1 MNSLDRLTEGTIL
14 VNEGSSGML
23 ANSLAEG
30 EFPQTLPI
38 LPLRGLVVYPQT
50 AVPLNIGQ
58 PRSLRL
64 IDNTNQQNGYIG
76 LCASHDHERAAPG
89 PDEIYHVGTI
99 AIIHRQLRHKDGTV
113 RMLVNGLQRFRVTSY
128 VTTEPFLVAEIEP
141 WPEDASSNTQN
152 EAMSRNVVE
161 MFMQL
166 AEYVP
171 SIPGDL
177 LASSLNLE
185 SPLQLA
191 YTIAT
196 YLQLELNDA
205 QQFLEFNALSE
216 KLAWLV
222 RYIGKEIEIMEMG
235 QRIRSEAFG
244 QIEQAQREYFLRE
257 QLKAIQRELG
267 EEADEREV
275 EAQSFQKKIEAS
287 QMPVE
292 ARQEAERELNRLT
305 RLPVA
310 AAEYGVVRTYLEWLV
325 SLPWNKATTDNLD
338 LDHARAVLDE
348 DHYGLEE
355 VKERIVEF
363 LAVRRLR
370 QGRFAEE
377 AGFGGGTAVPAP
389 YRPDYLGAILCFL
402 GPPGVGKTSLGRSI
416 ARAMGRQFARISLG
430 GIRDEAEIR
439 GHRRTY
445 IGAMPGRLMQI
456 LRRCNSSNPVIILD
470 EIDKL
475 GADFRGDPAAA
486 LLEVLD
492 LEQNRSFCDHYIDVP
507 FDLTSVLFITTANTL
522 DTIPGPLQDRM
533 EVIRI
538 AGYTESEKIAIAQ
551 NYLIP
556 RQIQVN
562 GLLADEVGLETAV
575 LQKIIQDYTQEAG
588 VRELERQIGRV
599 CRKIATSVAQQLES
613 PLQAQQQIT
622 TDQLPSLL
630 GPVRYLAETA
640 QRTRLAGVATGLAWT
655 NAGGHI
661 LFIEAAKMPG
671 NKGLTI
677 TGHIGDV
684 MQESAQA
691 ALTYVRA
698 KADSLG
704 IPQNFFEQHDIHIHI
719 PAGATPK
726 DGPSA
731 GITIATAL
739 VSLLMN
745 QPVNNDVGLTG
756 EITLRGQ
763 ILPVGGVKEK
773 VLAAHRAGLRT
784 VILPQQNEPD
794 LADIPEEVKQ
804 EMSFV
809 FAQNMDNVLKA
820 ALNTD

>member
-1 MNSLDRLTEGTIL
+1 MNSIEKLDEGTQIG
-14 VNEGSSGML
+14 EESSASNGRSP
-23 ANSLAEG
+23 AQG
-30 EFPQTLPI
+30 ELPKVLPI

-58 PRSLRL
+58 PRSIRL
-64 IDNTNQQNGYIG
+64 LESTSEQNGLIG
-76 LCASHDHERAAPG
+76 LCASHNEERAVPG
-89 PDEIYHVGTI
+89 PNEVHRVGTI
-99 AIIHRQLRHKDGTV
+99 AAVHRQLRRKDGTI
-113 RMLVNGLQRFRVTSY
+113 RMLVNGLHRFRVKTF
-128 VTTEPFLVAEIEP
+128 TATEPFLVAEIEP
-141 WPEDASSNTQN
+141 LPEDESNNNQT
-152 EAMSRNVVE
+152 EAMARNLVE
-161 MFMQL
+161 MFMRL
-166 AEYVP
+166 AEFVP

-177 LASSLNLE
+177 LASSLNIE
-185 SPLQLA
+185 NPLQLV

-196 YLQLELNDA
+196 YLQLDLSEA
-205 QQFLEFNALSE
+205 QQFLEFNTLSE
-216 KLAWLV
+216 KLDWLV
-222 RYIGKEIEIMEMG
+222 RYIGKETEIMEMG

-244 QIEQAQREYFLRE
+244 QMEQAQREYFLRE

-267 EEADEREV
+267 EADEREV
-275 EAQSFQKKIEAS
+275 EAQTFRQKIEAAH
-287 QMPVE
+287 MPAE

-325 SLPWNKATTDNLD
+325 HLPWNNSTTDLLD
-338 LDHARAVLDE
+338 LEHAQRVLDE
-348 DHYGLEE
+348 DHYGLDE

-370 QGRFAEE
+370 QERHVDEE
-377 AGFGGGTAVPAP
+377 QEKEKTAVPDIDST
-389 YRPDYLGAILCFL
+389 RLGAILCFV

-445 IGAMPGRLMQI
+445 IGAMPGRIMQMI
-456 LRRCNSSNPVIILD
+456 RRCQSNNPVVILD

-492 LEQNRSFCDHYIDVP
+492 PEQNRNFSDHYLDVP
-507 FDLTSVLFITTANTL
+507 FDLSSVLFITTANTL

-538 AGYTESEKIAIAQ
+538 AGYTESEKVAIAEH
-551 NYLIP
+551 YLLP
-556 RQIQVN
+556 RQIHNN
-562 GLLADEVGLETAV
+562 GLLADEVQFDTAV
-575 LQKIIQDYTQEAG
+575 LRQIIRDYTQEAG

-599 CRKIATSVAQQLES
+599 CRKVATTVAQQLNSATAASLKIEVNQ
-613 PLQAQQQIT
+613 L
-622 TDQLPSLL
+622 TDFL
-630 GPVRYLAETA
+630 GPVRFMAETA

-655 NAGGHI
+655 SVGGHI

-691 ALTYVRA
+691 AMTYVRS
-698 KADSLG
+698 KAEHLG
-704 IPQNFFEQHDIHIHI
+704 IAPDFFERHDIHIHI
-719 PAGATPK
+719 PAGAIPK

-739 VSLLMN
+739 ASLLMGR
-745 QPVNNDVGLTG
+745 PVCNDTGMTG

-763 ILPVGGVKEK
+763 ILPVGGIKEK
-773 VLAAHRAGLRT
+773 VLAAHQAGLKI

-794 LADIPEEVKQ
+794 LAEIPEEIKK

-809 FAQNMDNVLKA
+809 LAHTIDDVLKK
-820 ALNTD
+820 ALCTD